1 MRPLHFLFVLAVA
14 APGLYA
20 HAQSKKDARTAADI
34 RTDITYLASDE
45 LQGRRTSTDGE
56 RRAADY
62 IEDRYRQMN
71 IGPFMGQYK
80 YPFYFLHGK
89 EISPVSAVSIGGNML
104 QIPDEVFPLP
114 FTYSGHIA
122 GDCLPDVMETGGP
135 WMINLYADKTE
146 ADDPHFDWE
155 RSMYKRT
162 KDAAEHGA
170 TAILFYD
177 GFGSRFQ
184 PYFNDL
190 SEYDKVSIP
199 VAFMSNAA
207 YRRYVKDTLTADS
220 IANNVRVDINVA
232 ANRSERKGINV
243 AAYID
248 NKALYTV
255 VIGAHY
261 DHLGLGEDGNSL
273 YTGKEKLVHYGADD
287 NASGTAAVLEVARW
301 VKQHKLHKYNYL
313 FVNFSGEELGLLG
326 SKEFVKQGCVDSTSV
341 AYMINM
347 DMVGRLNDSTH
358 ALYIGGVGTSPLWS
372 KMLEKPAP
380 FTYVLD
386 SSGIGPSDHSS
397 FYHAGIPV
405 LFFFTGT
412 HKDYHK
418 PTDVAD
424 KVNYNGEVL
433 VLNRVHSII
442 KKMEQYPKPVFTAT
456 KQSAVGKVNFK
467 VTLGIMP
474 DYAYTD
480 TGLRVDGVSDD
491 RPAKIAGVQ
500 EGDIIMQLGAYT
512 IQGMQTYMDALS
524 KFAPGD
530 TTSVTVKRKDKVM
543 KLPVTFVKK

>member
-1 MRPLHFLFVLAVA
+1 MRPLLFLFVLAIA
-14 APGLYA
+14 ASGLHA
-20 HAQSKKDARTAADI
+20 HAQAKKDIRSAAII

-89 EISPVSAVSIGGNML
+89 EIAQGASVSLDGNML
-104 QIPDEVFPLP
+104 QMNDEVFPLP
-114 FTYSGHIA
+114 FTYAAHIS
-122 GDCLPDVMETGGP
+122 GDCLPDVMETGVP
-135 WMINLYADKTE
+135 WLVNLYADRSE

-155 RSMYKRT
+155 RAMYKRS

-170 TAILFYD
+170 TAVLFYD

-184 PYFNDL
+184 PYFNEL
-190 SEYDKVSIP
+190 SEYDQVRIP
-199 VAFMSNAA
+199 VAFINYAA
-207 YRRYVKDTLTADS
+207 YRRYVKDSLSADS
-220 IANNVRVDINVA
+220 IVNNLRVDMNIA
-232 ANRSERKGINV
+232 ANRSERKGVNI

-248 NKALYTV
+248 NKAPYTV

-273 YTGKEKLVHYGADD
+273 YTGKEKQVHHGADD
-287 NASGTAAVLEVARW
+287 NASGTAAVLEIARW
-301 VKQHKLHKYNYL
+301 IKLHKLHRYNYL

-326 SKEFVKQGCVDSTSV
+326 SKEFVKQGCVDSANV

-358 ALYIGGVGTSPLWS
+358 TLYLGGVGTSPAWA
-372 KMLEKPAP
+372 KQLEKPAP

-424 KVNYNGEVL
+424 KINYDGEVM
-433 VLNRVHSII
+433 VLKRVYSII
-442 KKMEQYPKPVFTAT
+442 KRMEQYPKPAFTAT
-456 KQSAVGKVNFK
+456 KQSALGKVNFK
-467 VTLGIMP
+467 VTLGLMP

-480 TGLRVDGVSDD
+480 TGLRVDGVSDG
-491 RPAKIAGVQ
+491 RPAKLAGIQ
-500 EGDIIMQLGAYT
+500 EGDIILQLGAYQV
-512 IQGMQTYMDALS
+512 QGMQTYMDALC

-543 KLPVTFVKK
+543 KLPITFVKK